1 MTACMTW
8 TISGI
13 VIVASLGLI
22 AFYNRF
28 IALGRRCDQA
38 FADIDVQL
46 KQRHDLIPN
55 LVETVKGYAGHE
67 RGTLEAVMKARNA
80 AQAAPT
86 DAAKLQAE
94 SGLTAA
100 LGRLMVVTEAYPDLK
115 ASQQFSNLQDE
126 LADIENKMAAA
137 RRYLNTTV
145 GEYNATLEQ
154 FPGLAVAALFGF
166 QARAFYDVGKDSRQ
180 AMDAAAPAVRF

>member
-1 MTACMTW
+1 MPNMLGW
-8 TISGI
+8 TVLGLVFI
-13 VIVASLGLI
+13 VSIGLI

-67 RGTLEAVMKARNA
+67 RGTLEAVMRARNA
-80 AQAAPT
+80 AQQASSDT
-86 DAAKLQAE
+86 AKLQAE
-94 SGLTAA
+94 QGLTAA

-115 ASQQFSNLQDE
+115 ASQNFASLQDE
-126 LADIENKMAAA
+126 LSDIENKMAAA
-137 RRYLNTTV
+137 RRYLNNTV
-145 GEYNATLEQ
+145 GEFNATLEQ
-154 FPGLAVAALFGF
+154 FPGIFVAALFGF
-166 QARAFYDVGKDSRQ
+166 RSRAFYDVGQDNRRS
-180 AMDAAAPAVRF
+180 MDAAAPAVRF